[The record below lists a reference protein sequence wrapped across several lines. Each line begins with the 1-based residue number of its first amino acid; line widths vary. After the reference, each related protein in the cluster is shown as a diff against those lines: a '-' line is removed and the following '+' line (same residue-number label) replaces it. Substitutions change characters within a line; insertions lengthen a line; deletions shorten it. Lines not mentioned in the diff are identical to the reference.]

1 MNLKKE
7 PQFENKKLFEENEYK
22 TNKYKRG
29 FESTFEAKTILI
41 SDIWK
46 FNDGIA
52 YMWNKIKMLL
62 EIIPRSESFKM
73 RKGLNKIADDLE
85 KIVIEMR
92 NYTKEREVKDVEEYK

>member
-1 MNLKKE
+1 MKKE
-7 PQFENKKLFEENEYK
+7 SQFEGKRLFKENEYK
-22 TNKYKRG
+22 TNRYESA
-29 FESTFEAKTILI
+29 FESTFGATTILI

-46 FNDGIA
+46 LNDGIA

-62 EIIPRSESFKM
+62 EIIPKSEAFKM

-92 NYTKEREVKDVEEYK
+92 SYTKEKEVKDVEEYK

>member
-1 MNLKKE
+1 MKKE
-7 PQFENKKLFEENEYK
+7 PRFEGKRLFEENEYK
-22 TNKYKRG
+22 TNRYESSFK
-29 FESTFEAKTILI
+29 STFGATTILI

-62 EIIPRSESFKM
+62 EIIPRTESFKM

-92 NYTKEREVKDVEEYK
+92 SYTKENEVKDVEEYD

>member
-1 MNLKKE
+1 MSLKKE
-7 PQFENKKLFEENEYK
+7 SRFEGKKLFEENEYK
-22 TNKYKRG
+22 TNRYKSA
-29 FESTFEAKTILI
+29 FESTFGATTILI

-46 FNDGIA
+46 LNDGIA

-62 EIIPRSESFKM
+62 EIIPRSEAFKM

-92 NYTKEREVKDVEEYK
+92 SYTKEKEMKDVEEYR